1 MNNIFDYIEEH
12 TSNKPFIG
20 VVPAVVTNNKDPDG
34 LGRVKVKYM
43 WSGDENETY
52 WARIALPMAGN
63 GKGMF
68 FIPEVDDEVLV
79 AFEMGDLRFPYIIGV
94 LWNGKDS
101 PPEKDIN
108 IKKIKSSNGHEII
121 LNDKSDVVQIKTS
134 AGDEITFEND
144 VKITIKS
151 GDNSI
156 EINKQSKEIKIKS
169 SLNLSIEATKLEI
182 KGTNVDIKADGILTL
197 QGSLVRIN

>member
-1 MNNIFDYIEEH
+1 ME
-12 TSNKPFIG
+12 
-20 VVPAVVTNNKDPDG
+20 
-34 LGRVKVKYM
+34 
-43 WSGDENETY
+43 
-52 WARIALPMAGN
+52 
-63 GKGMF
+63 
-68 FIPEVDDEVLV
+68 
-79 AFEMGDLRFPYIIGV
+79 
-94 LWNGKDS
+94 
-101 PPEKDIN
+101 DIN